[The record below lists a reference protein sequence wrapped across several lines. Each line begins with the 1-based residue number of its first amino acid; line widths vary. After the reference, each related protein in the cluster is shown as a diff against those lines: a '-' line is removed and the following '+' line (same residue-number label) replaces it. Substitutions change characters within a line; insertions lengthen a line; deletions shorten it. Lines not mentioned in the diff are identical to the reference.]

1 MTPRRQRMVLVGLFV
16 AGVAVAV
23 GLALRAFQENLLY
36 FYTPTQAIAGEAPD
50 GKKIRLGGMVQKGSV
65 RREPGDLEIRFDVS
79 DNEKT
84 MTVAYSGVLPDLF
97 KEGKGVVASGR
108 LQGDGVFAATEVLA
122 KHDENYM
129 PPEAAKALE
138 DAAQLTLMAFS
149 GLRKSWP
156 NTTRTTCHPK
166 SLRRWLPRGR
176 QLRHLRHPAMRH

>member
-65 RREPGDLEIRFDVS
+65 RREPGDLELRFDVS

-97 KEGKGVVASGR
+97 KEGQGVIAMGQVDANGIFR
-108 LQGDGVFAATEVLA
+108 AEEVLA

-129 PPEAAKALE
+129 PPEVAATMATDGQATPVPPPPT
-138 DAAQLTLMAFS
+138 DAAL
-149 GLRKSWP
+149 
-156 NTTRTTCHPK
+156 N
-166 SLRRWLPRGR
+166 
-176 QLRHLRHPAMRH
+176 

>member
-1 MTPRRQRMVLVGLFV
+1 MVLVGLFV

-65 RREPGDLEIRFDVS
+65 RREPGDLELRFDVS

-97 KEGKGVVASGR
+97 KEGQGVIAMGQVDAN
-108 LQGDGVFAATEVLA
+108 GVFRAEEVLA

-129 PPEAAKALE
+129 PPEVAATMATDGQATPAPAPPT
-138 DAAQLTLMAFS
+138 DAAL
-149 GLRKSWP
+149 
-156 NTTRTTCHPK
+156 N
-166 SLRRWLPRGR
+166 
-176 QLRHLRHPAMRH
+176 

>member
-1 MTPRRQRMVLVGLFV
+1 MILVGLFV

-65 RREPGDLEIRFDVS
+65 RREPGDLELRFDVS
-79 DNEKT
+79 DDEKT

-97 KEGKGVVASGR
+97 KEGQGVIAMGQVDAN
-108 LQGDGVFAATEVLA
+108 GVFQAEEVLA

-129 PPEAAKALE
+129 PPEVAASMNT
-138 DAAQLTLMAFS
+138 DAQAAPPVS
-149 GLRKSWP
+149 D
-156 NTTRTTCHPK
+156 
-166 SLRRWLPRGR
+166 
-176 QLRHLRHPAMRH
+176 PAAN

>member
-65 RREPGDLEIRFDVS
+65 RREPGDLELRFDVS

-97 KEGKGVVASGR
+97 KEGQGVIAMGQVDA
-108 LQGDGVFAATEVLA
+108 DGIFRAEEVLA

-129 PPEAAKALE
+129 PPEVAATMATDGQATPVPPPPT
-138 DAAQLTLMAFS
+138 DAAL
-149 GLRKSWP
+149 
-156 NTTRTTCHPK
+156 N
-166 SLRRWLPRGR
+166 
-176 QLRHLRHPAMRH
+176 

>member
-1 MTPRRQRMVLVGLFV
+1 MVLVGLFV

-65 RREPGDLEIRFDVS
+65 RREPGDLELRFDVS

-97 KEGKGVVASGR
+97 KEGQGVIAMGQVDANGIFR
-108 LQGDGVFAATEVLA
+108 AEEVLA

-129 PPEAAKALE
+129 PPEVAATMATDGQATPAAAPPT
-138 DAAQLTLMAFS
+138 DAAL
-149 GLRKSWP
+149 
-156 NTTRTTCHPK
+156 N
-166 SLRRWLPRGR
+166 
-176 QLRHLRHPAMRH
+176 

>member
-16 AGVAVAV
+16 AGVAAAV

-50 GKKIRLGGMVQKGSV
+50 GKKIRLGGMVQEGSV
-65 RREPGDLEIRFDVS
+65 RREPGDLELRFDVS

-97 KEGKGVVASGR
+97 KEGQGVIAMGH
-108 LQGDGVFAATEVLA
+108 LGADGVFQAEEVLA

-129 PPEAAKALE
+129 PPEVAATMATDGQGTPAAPPRS
-138 DAAQLTLMAFS
+138 DAAL
-149 GLRKSWP
+149 
-156 NTTRTTCHPK
+156 N
-166 SLRRWLPRGR
+166 
-176 QLRHLRHPAMRH
+176 

>member
-1 MTPRRQRMVLVGLFV
+1 MTPRRQRMMLVGLFV

-50 GKKIRLGGMVQKGSV
+50 GKKIRLGGMVEKGSL
-65 RREPGDLEIRFDVS
+65 RREPGDLELRFDVT

-97 KEGKGVVASGR
+97 REGQGVIAMGHVDA
-108 LQGDGVFAATEVLA
+108 DGVFRAEEVLA

-129 PPEAAKALE
+129 PPEVAATMATDGQAPPATPPAT
-138 DAAQLTLMAFS
+138 DAAL
-149 GLRKSWP
+149 
-156 NTTRTTCHPK
+156 N
-166 SLRRWLPRGR
+166 
-176 QLRHLRHPAMRH
+176 

>member
-65 RREPGDLEIRFDVS
+65 RREPGHLEIRFDVS

-97 KEGKGVVASGR
+97 KEGQGVIAMGQVDA
-108 LQGDGVFAATEVLA
+108 DGVFRAEDVLA

-129 PPEAAKALE
+129 PPEVAATMAAKRQATRAPPPPGGAAL
-138 DAAQLTLMAFS
+138 
-149 GLRKSWP
+149 
-156 NTTRTTCHPK
+156 N
-166 SLRRWLPRGR
+166 
-176 QLRHLRHPAMRH
+176 

>member
-36 FYTPTQAIAGEAPD
+36 FYTPAQAIAGEAPD

-65 RREPGDLEIRFDVS
+65 RREPGDLELRFDVS

-97 KEGKGVVASGR
+97 KEGQGVIAMGQVDANGIFR
-108 LQGDGVFAATEVLA
+108 AEEVLA

-129 PPEAAKALE
+129 PPEVAATMATDGQATPVPPPST
-138 DAAQLTLMAFS
+138 DAAL
-149 GLRKSWP
+149 
-156 NTTRTTCHPK
+156 N
-166 SLRRWLPRGR
+166 
-176 QLRHLRHPAMRH
+176 